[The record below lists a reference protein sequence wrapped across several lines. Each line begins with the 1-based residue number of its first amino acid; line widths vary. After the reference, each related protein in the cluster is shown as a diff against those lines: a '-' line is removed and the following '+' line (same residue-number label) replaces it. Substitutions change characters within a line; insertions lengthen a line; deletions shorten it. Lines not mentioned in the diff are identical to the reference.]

1 MRRCNAPSD
10 DLRPSGE
17 DPSRI
22 AVIIDEAHSGIP
34 DDGAFYQ
41 ERGRQALRQATHA
54 VYHVTDVPSVLSGV
68 VTYSS

>member
-22 AVIIDEAHSGIP
+22 AVIIDEAHRGIP
-34 DDGAFYQ
+34 DDGAFIKNVAAKRYG
-41 ERGRQALRQATHA
+41 ERHTQIF
-54 VYHVTDVPSVLSGV
+54 
-68 VTYSS
+68 